1 MRVAID
7 ATPLVGPRTGVG
19 RFVEALLPALAARGD
34 VAVEPYVLSRRARD
48 LPAGTKRVLVPAAL
62 ALRSWGRGGP
72 SLAQLFP
79 HAEVIHG
86 TNQIAPPTAHTV
98 VTVNDCSFV
107 TARELCSPT
116 VVSFGPVVRRVAAS
130 GGWIHAISEHVAV
143 QARALFETDRVVAVP
158 LGPPRPRPDTSAPVE
173 RARSVVAIGTLE
185 PRKNFP
191 RLVHAF
197 RAVAAHDP
205 EVTLT
210 IAGADGP
217 DSEQVRSA
225 IGSLDSKM
233 RARVRLTGWIDDNE
247 RDRLL
252 EKATVLA
259 FPSLDEGFGFPM
271 LEAWQC
277 EVPVVAARAGALP
290 EIAGDA
296 ALLVDPFD
304 VDALAD
310 ALQRALDDEAE
321 RAALVDRGLARLAT
335 FSWEATA
342 EGIAAIY
349 RRAMEDKPR

>member
-1 MRVAID
+1 M
-7 ATPLVGPRTGVG
+7 
-19 RFVEALLPALAARGD
+19 
-34 VAVEPYVLSRRARD
+34 
-48 LPAGTKRVLVPAAL
+48 
-62 ALRSWGRGGP
+62 
-72 SLAQLFP
+72 
-79 HAEVIHG
+79 
-86 TNQIAPPTAHTV
+86 
-98 VTVNDCSFV
+98 
-107 TARELCSPT
+107 
-116 VVSFGPVVRRVAAS
+116 VRRVAAS

-158 LGPPRPRPDTSAPVE
+158 LGPPPPPRAGNASGE

-197 RAVAAHDP
+197 KAVAAHDP

-210 IAGADGP
+210 ITGADGP
-217 DSEQVRSA
+217 DSEHVRSA
-225 IGSLDSKM
+225 IASLDPKV
-233 RARVRLTGWIDDNE
+233 RARVRVTGWIDDDE

-252 EKATVLA
+252 GEARVLA
-259 FPSLDEGFGFPM
+259 YPSLDEGFGFPM

-277 EVPVVAARAGALP
+277 DVPVVAARAGALP

-304 VDALAD
+304 VDALAG
-310 ALQRALDDEAE
+310 ALERALDDEAA
-321 RAALVDRGLARLAT
+321 RAALVDHGRSRLAT